1 MLLQLVFSSVCWSI
15 GWGGA
20 GAITGSSLQCAGLE
34 AGEELVLLQLV
45 FSSVCWSRGWGG
57 AGAIT
62 AGLLFSVLVLRLG
75 RSWCYYSWSSLQC
88 AGLEAGEELVLLQLI
103 FSSVSWS

>member
-1 MLLQLVFSSVCWSI
+1 M
-15 GWGGA
+15 
-20 GAITGSSLQCAGLE
+20 
-34 AGEELVLLQLV
+34 LLQLV

-88 AGLEAGEELVLLQLI
+88 AGLEAGEELVLLQLV
-103 FSSVSWS
+103 FSLVCWSRGWGGAGAITAGLLFSVLV